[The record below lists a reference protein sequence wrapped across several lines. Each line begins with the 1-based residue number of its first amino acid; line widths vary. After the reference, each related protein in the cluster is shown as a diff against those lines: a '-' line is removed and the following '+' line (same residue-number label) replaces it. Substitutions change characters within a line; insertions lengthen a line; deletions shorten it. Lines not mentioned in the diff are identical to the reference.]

1 MEEAFDA
8 GGHLIPKAFDSSTQ
22 ELTSEY
28 NFLLS
33 LFLSLSPLS
42 HDISGSSGGLAFI
55 LQLLFPKS

>member
-8 GGHLIPKAFDSSTQ
+8 EGHLIPKAFNSSTQ

-28 NFLLS
+28 IFLLS
-33 LFLSLSPLS
+33 LS

-55 LQLLFPKS
+55 LQILFPKS